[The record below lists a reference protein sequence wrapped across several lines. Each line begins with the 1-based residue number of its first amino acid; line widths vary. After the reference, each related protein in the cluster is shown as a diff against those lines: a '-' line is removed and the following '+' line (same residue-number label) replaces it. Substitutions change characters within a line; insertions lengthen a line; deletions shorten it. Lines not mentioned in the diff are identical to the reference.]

1 MKVELTDKAKRQLKK
16 LPAEQQRKVI
26 RKLRLLED
34 FPLSGKALSGDFSGS
49 YSFRAWPYRI
59 IYVIDKKS
67 KLVEVITVE
76 HRQRAYKG

>member
-26 RKLRLLED
+26 RKLRLLGD
-34 FPLSGKALSGDFSGS
+34 FPLFGKVLSGDFSGS